1 MTTTTTTTT
10 TMMMMMM
17 MMMMMITIILMMNE
31 GYGMRDTTIEDQTSP
46 ALMLCFP

>member
-10 TMMMMMM
+10 TTMMM

-31 GYGMRDTTIEDQTSP
+31 GYGMRDTTIEDQNSP
-46 ALMLCFP
+46 ALTLCFP